1 MTPEEMER
9 DTSPVR
15 AQIGR
20 DVASRL
26 AAAGVPCA
34 SGERFTLWYAEN
46 YLGPEDREFL
56 IEEIERSRQPSILL
70 SDDPEQNFRTSD
82 SCNLDRWNER
92 VRAIDRRICNLIGLD
107 ERHGETLQGQRYA
120 PGQYFRAHHDFFH
133 TDQSYW
139 AEQQA
144 CGGQRTWTA
153 MIFLN
158 VPEAGGETQFTVA
171 GLKALPKP
179 GLLLMWDNMDAN
191 GAPNIAAA
199 HEGCA
204 VERGV
209 KYIVTK
215 WFREG
220 NWI

>member
-1 MTPEEMER
+1 MALDQSRER
-9 DTSPVR
+9 AR
-15 AQIGR
+15 IGR
-20 DVASRL
+20 EVAARL
-26 AAAGVPCA
+26 EAAGVGA
-34 SGERFTLWYAEN
+34 ARTERFTLWFVEDF
-46 YLGPEDREFL
+46 LGSEDCAFL
-56 IEEIERSRQPSILL
+56 IGEIEHDRQPSILL

-82 SCNLDRWNER
+82 SCNLDRWHEQ
-92 VRAIDRRICNLIGLD
+92 VRAIDRRICALMGLD
-107 ERHGETLQGQRYA
+107 ERRGETLQGQRYA
-120 PGQYFRAHHDFFH
+120 PGQYFRTHHDFFH
-133 TDQSYW
+133 TDQAYW
-139 AEQQA
+139 AEQRK

-158 VPEAGGETQFTVA
+158 ASEAGGETHFTAA
-171 GLKALPKP
+171 GLKVPPKP

-191 GAPNIAAA
+191 GAPNLFAA

-220 NWI
+220 NWL

>member
-1 MTPEEMER
+1 MTPEEMAADVSEA
-9 DTSPVR
+9 R
-15 AQIGR
+15 AAIGR
-20 DVASRL
+20 SVVARL
-26 AAAGVPCA
+26 RDAGVP
-34 SGERFTLWYAEN
+34 SSDTDRFSLWYAEDF
-46 YLGPEDREFL
+46 LGAEDRAFL
-56 IEEIERSRQPSILL
+56 IDCIERVRQPSILL

-82 SCNLDRWNER
+82 SCNLDRWDER
-92 VRAIDRRICNLIGLD
+92 VRAIDRRICDLMGFD
-107 ERHGETLQGQRYA
+107 ERQGETLQGQRYA

-158 VPEAGGETQFTVA
+158 APEAGGETQFTVA
-171 GLKALPKP
+171 GLKALPRP
-179 GLLLMWDNMDAN
+179 GMLLMWDNMDAN

-199 HEGCA
+199 HEGCV

-209 KYIVTK
+209 KFIVTK

-220 NWI
+220 HWI